1 MVSPLIK
8 PMLPQQAQAA
18 MSAVG
23 FGATGAAETGAGITG
38 ARYNRKQS
46 LSARLM

>member
-1 MVSPLIK
+1 MT
-8 PMLPQQAQAA
+8 
-18 MSAVG
+18 AVG

-38 ARYNRKQS
+38 ARYNRNKS